1 MEGWLLL
8 SSTSGAPALP
18 LPTVAYRAADFA
30 VEYESKEGDGIPDAA
45 DSNRRSTVLEEVNDN
60 DVAMEPLHYPVV
72 TVVAVL
78 LPPMAGASEDGQIC
92 AAEGAAGGGRGNRKL
107 LNNLLVR

>member
-8 SSTSGAPALP
+8 SSTSFAPALP

-45 DSNRRSTVLEEVNDN
+45 VRIEGILCSVP
-60 DVAMEPLHYPVV
+60 PL
-72 TVVAVL
+72 
-78 LPPMAGASEDGQIC
+78 
-92 AAEGAAGGGRGNRKL
+92 
-107 LNNLLVR
+107 

>member
-1 MEGWLLL
+1 MEDLLLL

-45 DSNRRSTVLEEVNDN
+45 DSNRRY
-60 DVAMEPLHYPVV
+60 PLFCP
-72 TVVAVL
+72 L
-78 LPPMAGASEDGQIC
+78 
-92 AAEGAAGGGRGNRKL
+92 
-107 LNNLLVR
+107 